1 MKTGECLRA
10 AARLGLPGE
19 AAPLAEMMNHWIDGF
34 FSPTASPTWP
44 ISILPFCYCQP
55 GDRGGPERLLWLW
68 NCKKTATAVL
78 LWHGF
83 VQKRWNSNMQYLVTI
98 FYSDFSWKSSQ
109 KFRVRESCGK
119 ETISHLQTSVSKFY
133 FLFMFVPQC
142 LVLYDLVR
150 CDPQAVCKHCV
161 HISTAVC
168 SGQDVKFV
176 VCAGRR
182 RVCCGRDV
190 D

>member
-1 MKTGECLRA
+1 MDLKGCFGCETARKQQLQFYYGMALLKRDEIPICNIWLQFSILTSHESHLRS
-10 AARLGLPGE
+10 LGLE
-19 AAPLAEMMNHWIDGF
+19 NH
-34 FSPTASPTWP
+34 A
-44 ISILPFCYCQP
+44 
-55 GDRGGPERLLWLW
+55 
-68 NCKKTATAVL
+68 
-78 LWHGF
+78 
-83 VQKRWNSNMQYLVTI
+83 
-98 FYSDFSWKSSQ
+98 
-109 KFRVRESCGK
+109 
-119 ETISHLQTSVSKFY
+119 ISHLQTSVSKFY